1 MPGIR
6 PSSTG
11 DPVSVFI
18 RIHPADDV
26 VIAKQQL
33 VGGTRLEGEGVT
45 VAGLIPPGHKVA
57 VKPIRAGQPVRRYN
71 QIIGTARTDIAPG
84 QHVHTHNLEFAS
96 FARDYA
102 VGTGT
107 QPTGYVAEP
116 ATFMGIV
123 RPDGRVATRNY
134 LGVLTSVNC
143 SATAAR
149 AIADHFRR
157 DVNPRAL
164 EAYPNV
170 DGVVALTHG
179 AGCATAS
186 DGEPLQIL
194 RRTLGGYARHA
205 NFAGVLMVGLGCE
218 TNQIDGL
225 LEQEGL
231 KESSHLQTFSIQDSG
246 GTKKT
251 VAKGIELV
259 EWMLEEANRVQRQPV
274 PASHITVGLQC
285 GGSDGYSGI
294 SANPAL
300 GAAVDRL
307 VRHGG
312 TAILSESPEVYGG
325 EHLLTRRAVSQ
336 QVADK
341 LIARLKWWEDY
352 TARNGGEMD
361 NNPSAG
367 NKAGGLTTILEKS
380 LGAIAKS
387 GTTNLV
393 EVYEY
398 AQAVTARG
406 LVFMDTPGYDPVSAT
421 GQVAGGANLI
431 CFTTGRGS
439 AYGCAPSPSLKLS
452 TNTALW
458 LRQEDDI
465 DLNCGE
471 VVDGT
476 ASIDELGERI
486 FRLMLETASGRKT
499 KSEGHGYGQNE
510 FVPWQLG
517 AVM

>member
-1 MPGIR
+1 MN
-6 PSSTG
+6 
-11 DPVSVFI
+11 PVI

-26 VIAKQQL
+26 VIARQQL
-33 VGGTRLEGEGVT
+33 VGGTRLESEGVT

-57 VKPIRAGQPVRRYN
+57 VKPIRAGAPVRRYN
-71 QIIGTARTDIAPG
+71 QIIGTAKIDIAPG

-102 VGTGT
+102 AGTGVH
-107 QPTGYVAEP
+107 PTEYAAEP
-116 ATFMGIV
+116 ATFLGIV

-164 EAYPNV
+164 ERFPNV

-218 TNQIDGL
+218 TNQISGL

-231 KESSHLQTFSIQDSG
+231 QEGSHLQTFSIQDSG

-251 VAKGIELV
+251 VARGIELI

-341 LIARLKWWEDY
+341 LVARLAWWEDY
-352 TARNGGEMD
+352 CARNGGEMD

-398 AQAVTARG
+398 AQPVTAKG

-458 LRQEDDI
+458 LKQEDDI
-465 DLNCGE
+465 DINCGE

-486 FRLMLETASGRKT
+486 FRLMLETASGRQT
-499 KSEGHGYGQNE
+499 KSEGHGYGQSE